1 MTEATDVQRGI
12 SDPFV
17 EAGHADARERAL
29 KVALATR
36 VNRILAERA
45 LAQPRAARLLGIRQ
59 LHVSDLARYRLHSF
73 SVEHLMGMLA
83 RLGKGGEI
91 RIPLRGAPK

>member
-1 MTEATDVQRGI
+1 MQRTDLQRGTR
-12 SDPFV
+12 DPLI
-17 EAGHADARERAL
+17 EAAHADARERAL
-29 KVALATR
+29 KVELATK

-73 SVEHLMGMLA
+73 SVEHLMGMLT
-83 RLGKGGEI
+83 RLGKGGEL